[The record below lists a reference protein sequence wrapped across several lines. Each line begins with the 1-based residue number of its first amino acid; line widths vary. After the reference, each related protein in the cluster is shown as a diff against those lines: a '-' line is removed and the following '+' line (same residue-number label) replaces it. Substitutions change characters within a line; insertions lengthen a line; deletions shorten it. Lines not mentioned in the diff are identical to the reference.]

1 MDYFETAE
9 VKNLEIKSACADFR
23 ILEASDDKISV
34 LAERVEDG
42 LYFCKNANGT
52 LQIHYDVK
60 RRMIDHRNH
69 NHPQI
74 DVYLPAGMI
83 FSNVNLEMGV
93 GSLAAENIQI
103 GEKLTVDIGA
113 GEVKLERVTAK
124 EVVAEC
130 GVGKFSM
137 RGSVGGNM
145 TVNCGLGECG
155 IQLDGKENDY
165 NYDISCA
172 LGKINING
180 NSGGH
185 FASTKRMMNTNVI
198 GTIKLEC
205 GLGTIKL
212 ETK

>member
-52 LQIHYDVK
+52 LQI
-60 RRMIDHRNH
+60 
-69 NHPQI
+69 Q
-74 DVYLPAGMI
+74 
-83 FSNVNLEMGV
+83 
-93 GSLAAENIQI
+93 
-103 GEKLTVDIGA
+103 
-113 GEVKLERVTAK
+113 
-124 EVVAEC
+124 
-130 GVGKFSM
+130 
-137 RGSVGGNM
+137 
-145 TVNCGLGECG
+145 
-155 IQLDGKENDY
+155 
-165 NYDISCA
+165 
-172 LGKINING
+172 
-180 NSGGH
+180 
-185 FASTKRMMNTNVI
+185 MMNTNVI